1 MARSIS
7 KDEFNGRLPLMTD
20 MKDMWTGKTFLFL
33 RVCGPMQN
41 PKTSIRYLPDCLKR
55 SLSTILV
62 MQFSFCRTNWLSGIL
77 WINLLKRT
85 LVCKPQSKQMVS
97 IFTQC
102 DSILHLHCPAPGQVK
117 QFCHCVDTLPA
128 SSLQVNYYGALTYF
142 QET

>member
-1 MARSIS
+1 MARNIS
-7 KDEFNGRLPLMTD
+7 KDGFNGRLPLTTD
-20 MKDMWTGKTFLFL
+20 IKGLWTWKTFLFL
-33 RVCGPMQN
+33 RMRGPMQN
-41 PKTSIRYLPDCLKR
+41 PGTSICYLPDCLNR

-85 LVCKPQSKQMVS
+85 LVCKTQSKQMVS

-117 QFCHCVDTLPA
+117 QFCHYVDTLPA
-128 SSLQVNYYGALTYF
+128 SGLHGNSYGALTYF
-142 QET
+142 HET

>member
-1 MARSIS
+1 MARNIT
-7 KDEFNGRLPLMTD
+7 KEGFNGRLPLMTD
-20 MKDMWTGKTFLFL
+20 VKDTWTWKTFLFL

-41 PKTSIRYLPDCLKR
+41 TETSICYLPDCLNR

-102 DSILHLHCPAPGQVK
+102 DSTQHLCCPAPRQVK
-117 QFCHCVDTLPA
+117 QFCHCADTLPA
-128 SSLQVNYYGALTYF
+128 SSLQSNYYGALPYF